1 MYRLV
6 RISLGIAVGIAAASM
21 LFLTL
26 AAIALM
32 FANDDSLA
40 DFGD

>member
-1 MYRLV
+1 MA
-6 RISLGIAVGIAAASM
+6 RILFGIAAGIAAGFVFM
-21 LFLTL
+21 LGL